1 MAGAIPG
8 TSYVMTFEIFEF
20 LNYEIL
26 LSLDGMLS
34 FPILFQD
41 S

>member
-8 TSYVMTFEIFEF
+8 INYVKTFEIFEF
-20 LNYEIL
+20 LNYETP